1 MLPLNRGTVG
11 RESGDSKTNFRSC
24 VFKETVISERRY
36 MMKKRYLL
44 FVLLSSFYSAGN
56 SQSVYQD
63 ILPKFNKIQPLGE
76 KCIESVMPFF
86 DPHNANG
93 EATSDTLTY
102 GNGQELLRQILW
114 LKSKDLNDY
123 ETLDSQRKSIELEY
137 VAKDIL
143 PLTVMDYRY
152 KAMRDS
158 VRDYGLKVGL
168 DSMFEFKTG
177 VNDPKLFENNYLF
190 AYTMPLENIRSD
202 FKQMVIDERL
212 ILGNLKLNAQG
223 KWRMKFGNAEVNVQ
237 LNVPFHIPVGAD
249 SVVICELSYE
259 VPEGDE
265 RVGYMETPWYNTS
278 STAKVVCTQLLMVN
292 VSNEILG
299 VFEGQGLVM
308 KTINA
313 FPGLPDLRANISI
326 HYGKNKYGGLNVCMA
341 KPIIFVEGID
351 FGYKGYP
358 IGERDAKCGSMGY
371 LDLMKGKQWNVEK
384 QKWETNLAIAQAPAV
399 LKKYRNAGYDI
410 IYVDFFDGAADMDF
424 NSEVLIKVIQEV
436 QSTMCGDKV
445 HVVGVSMGGILAK
458 MALKKMENRNLPNCV
473 SSYTSFDAPHQGANI
488 PLGVQRFVSH
498 VSSISGDCKDI
509 RDRMLRR
516 PAARQ
521 LLVLHESSNRG
532 HDQLRQDYLRWDSL
546 QGGYPKNVWLLNVV
560 NGSGL
565 GDKGAV
571 KKMDGNSLSPGDE
584 ILSVRFLNPIFGF
597 FKALTTTRIATI
609 YATHKKIGSNTGVVA
624 NINGMFFDKYLY
636 SDLSNV
642 QLDHVNGSWNEAVSS
657 FQDFGKF
664 GNIFLKTTF
673 GTKKTTFVPS
683 VSALDMKSKFPL
695 MVNNVD
701 IYNKPF
707 SVNDKTFSEILG
719 SKYSTP
725 FQRVYVPKTNQ
736 EHAFLD
742 SSSDGNTM
750 WLLAELNKLSD
761 IEHPNIVK
769 TNFNFRDVMSL
780 HVKSLEVY
788 NGAKFELNGTGISP
802 KISKDDSLMN
812 RTMAQRKFV
821 SSMCG
826 ESRYMVTDSSEFSVG
841 NKNSKTIFVMHNLS
855 KLTLKKGSKLNIS
868 AGLNKLQMTSG
879 SVIEIG
885 ENCILEIGNGAQL
898 IVESGSTLH
907 LKLGSKIILNG
918 QGAMLHI
925 KGNLVLDSGVLFEP
939 ISRGSSLVGM
949 VKITNKGYGYGD
961 GKIVTKGNN
970 VKMKFVGNG
979 KESYSNLQL
988 EGPVKFPFTRTS
1000 SGKDINQLII
1010 DNSSV
1015 NFDGT
1020 GAIVVGGKVSLRG
1033 SKFKSVD
1040 WAKGNG
1046 KGLVYLGDNL
1056 DIQQCNFDDLDT
1068 GIRVTAQNL
1077 GLFNAM
1083 SGLGIQNCK
1092 VGMVFQGA
1100 GIRISGGKF
1109 EYNRKGIIFEELT
1122 DELLVEDCIFSDN
1135 SDYGVWVS
1143 NDYVNRAYAF
1153 FLRNDFYRNKIGAK
1167 FTKQNLLSRCNY
1179 FALNQVGLDMVKSK
1193 LNISSSVYKKSDFL
1207 DKTINGGNNSFSNSY
1222 TTSILLTD
1230 AMPYLEGNNNF
1241 NRSANFSGGK
1251 IHISGSVEMDYN
1263 QPYWDA
1269 SLTKVL
1275 VGLNYWYP
1283 KRNNFNADSIDVNYV
1298 DLVVGGTASNNGKPL
1313 KLIGGLSGK
1322 FNEDL
1327 CYNATK
1333 QTDFTDGFKMDK
1345 KDENLMGQPNNK
1357 VIVSAT
1363 ADGFKV
1369 EGENVKIFVYN
1380 SSGQIVFKGE
1390 TVGTGSH
1397 FYNLSTGIYF
1407 VKVSGNAGSESKK
1420 IFVTN

>member
-1 MLPLNRGTVG
+1 MLPLNRGADG
-11 RESGDSKTNFRSC
+11 RECGDSKTNFRSC
-24 VFKETVISERRY
+24 VFKETVISERRS
-36 MMKKRYLL
+36 MMKRRYLL
-44 FVLLSSFYSAGN
+44 FVLFSSFYSVGK

-63 ILPKFNKIQPLGE
+63 ILPKFNKVQPLGE

-86 DPHNANG
+86 DPHKANG
-93 EATSDTLTY
+93 EATSDTLKY
-102 GNGQELLRQILW
+102 GDGQELQRQILW
-114 LKSKDLNDY
+114 LKSRDLQDY
-123 ETLDSQRKSIELEY
+123 EFLDSQRKSIELEY

-158 VRDYGLKVGL
+158 VRDYGLTIGK
-168 DSMFEFKTG
+168 DSMFEFKTW
-177 VNDPKLFENNYLF
+177 VNDPKLFENKYLF
-190 AYTMPLENIRSD
+190 AYTMPLEHLRSD
-202 FKQMVIDERL
+202 FRQMVIDERL
-212 ILGNLKLNAQG
+212 ILGNVKLNAQG
-223 KWRMKFGNAEVNVQ
+223 KWRMKFGNSEVNVQ
-237 LNVPFHIPVGAD
+237 LNVPFQIPVGAD
-249 SVVICELSYE
+249 SNVLGELSYE

-278 STAKVVCTQLLMVN
+278 STAKVVCTQVVKVN

-299 VFEGQGLVM
+299 VFDGQGLVM

-326 HYGKNKYGGLNVCMA
+326 HYGKNKYGGLNVCIA

-384 QKWETNLAIAQAPAV
+384 QKWETNLAIAQAPTV
-399 LKKYRNAGYDI
+399 LEKYRNAGYDI

-436 QSTMCGDKV
+436 QSVMCGEKV

-521 LLVLHESSNRG
+521 LLVLHESSNKG
-532 HDQLRQDYLRWDSL
+532 HDQLRRDYLRWDSL

-565 GDKGAV
+565 GDKGIV
-571 KKMDGNSLSPGDE
+571 KKMDGNSLAPGNE
-584 ILSVRFLNPIFGF
+584 ILSIRFLNPVFSFINYFN
-597 FKALTTTRIATI
+597 TTRIATI
-609 YATHKKIGSNTGVVA
+609 YATHKKIGTSTGVVA
-624 NINGMFFDKYLY
+624 NINGLLYDRNLY

-642 QLDHVNGSWNEAVSS
+642 QLDHVNGSWNESVSA
-657 FQDFGKF
+657 FQDFGKY

-673 GTKKTTFVPS
+673 GTKKTTFIPT
-683 VSALDMKSKFPL
+683 VSALDIKPKYPALVSQVEL
-695 MVNNVD
+695 
-701 IYNKPF
+701 YNKVF
-707 SVNDKTFSEILG
+707 SVNGKTFNEVIG
-719 SKYSTP
+719 SQLTTP
-725 FQRVYVPKTNQ
+725 FQRVFVAKTNQ
-736 EHAFLD
+736 EHVFLD
-742 SSSDGNTM
+742 SSADGNTI

-761 IEHPNIVK
+761 VDHLRVVK
-769 TNFNFRDVMSL
+769 ENYNFRAPMSL
-780 HVKSLEVY
+780 QVKSLEVY
-788 NGAKFELNGTGISP
+788 HGAKFELNGTGISP
-802 KISKDDSLMN
+802 KISKEDSMMN
-812 RTMAQRKFV
+812 RTMVQRKFV

-826 ESRYMVTDSSEFSVG
+826 ESGYMVTDSSEFSVG
-841 NKNSKTIFVMHNLS
+841 NKNSKTIFVMNNLS

-868 AGLNKLQMTSG
+868 AGLNKLHMKSG
-879 SVIEIG
+879 SKIEVG

-898 IVESGSTLH
+898 VVESGSVLH
-907 LKLGSKIILNG
+907 FKIGSKLVLNG
-918 QGAMLHI
+918 QGALLHI

-939 ISRGSSLVGM
+939 ISRGTSLVGM
-949 VKITNKGYGYGD
+949 VKISNKGYGYGD
-961 GKIVTKGNN
+961 GKIVTNGNN

-1000 SGKDINQLII
+1000 SGKDINQLSI

-1015 NFDGT
+1015 NFDGS
-1020 GAIVVGGKVSLRG
+1020 GALIVGGKVSLKG
-1033 SKFKSVD
+1033 SKFSSVD
-1040 WAKGNG
+1040 WAKGSG
-1046 KGLVYLGDNL
+1046 KGLIYLGDNL

-1077 GLFNAM
+1077 GLFNSM
-1083 SGLGIQNCK
+1083 SGLGLQNCK

-1135 SDYGVWVS
+1135 SEYGLWVS
-1143 NDYVNRAYAF
+1143 NDYVNKAYAF

-1179 FALNQVGLDMVKSK
+1179 FALNQVGFDVIQSK
-1193 LNISSSVYKKSDFL
+1193 LNMSSSVYKNSDFL
-1207 DKTINGGNNSFSNSY
+1207 DKAMNGGNNSFSNSY
-1222 TTSILLTD
+1222 TTSISLTD

-1241 NRSANFSGGK
+1241 NHSLNFNGSK

-1263 QPYWDA
+1263 EPYWDA
-1269 SLTKVL
+1269 SFTKVL
-1275 VGLNYWYP
+1275 LGANYWFP
-1283 KRNNFNADSIDVNYV
+1283 KKNNFNADSIDANYV
-1298 DLVVGGTASNNGKPL
+1298 DLVCGGTGVNKGKSL
-1313 KLIGGLSGK
+1313 KLSGGLSGK

-1327 CYNATK
+1327 CYSATK
-1333 QTDFTDGFKMDK
+1333 QTDFSDGFKMDK
-1345 KDENLMGQPNNK
+1345 KDENLMGQPNDK

-1407 VKVSGNAGSESKK
+1407 VKVSGSEGSESKK